1 MGPPQGQDI
10 QVALAREICRLVS
23 ELAVDFLAANDE
35 KLNSQQIWLT
45 DLNSFLFSEPPVI
58 LQNFLA
64 SDFDFSIFQA
74 IFPFVLLFFSPTPLF
89 LNNMPPKTS
98 RLVPGKADEVPRKT
112 AKESHLLSPN
122 TKSQAKV
129 DQQEAKKKEKRQ
141 ATIKLHRTDHP
152 KSNEQG
158 NNGEAEPEQEHD
170 SDSNFDSNS
179 NSNANTHRNNQ
190 TKSNEQ
196 NNHGEAEPGQD
207 HNSNP
212 NCNSN
217 SNSNSDANTH
227 RNDQP
232 KSNEQHN
239 NGEAGPEREHNS
251 NSNDMN
257 SDPHPLQL

>member
-1 MGPPQGQDI
+1 M
-10 QVALAREICRLVS
+10 
-23 ELAVDFLAANDE
+23 DFLAAKDE

-45 DLNSFLFSEPPVI
+45 DLNSSLFSEPPVI

-98 RLVPGKADEVPRKT
+98 RLVLGKADEVPRKT

-170 SDSNFDSNS
+170 SDSNLIP
-179 NSNANTHRNNQ
+179 TPIPMLTLIGTIKPNQ
-190 TKSNEQ
+190 MSKTTMGRPSQGKITIPILIAIPIPIPIPMLTLI
-196 NNHGEAEPGQD
+196 GTI
-207 HNSNP
+207 NP
-212 NCNSN
+212 NQMSN
-217 SNSNSDANTH
+217 TTMGRPGRSEGTI
-227 RNDQP
+227 P
-232 KSNEQHN
+232 I
-239 NGEAGPEREHNS
+239 P
-251 NSNDMN
+251 MI
-257 SDPHPLQL
+257 